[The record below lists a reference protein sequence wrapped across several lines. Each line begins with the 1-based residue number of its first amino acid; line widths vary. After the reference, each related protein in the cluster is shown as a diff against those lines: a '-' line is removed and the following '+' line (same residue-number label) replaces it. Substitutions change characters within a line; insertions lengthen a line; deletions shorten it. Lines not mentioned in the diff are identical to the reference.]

1 MSTGSLAEIPLI
13 DLSPY
18 FAGDSA
24 DKRRVAD
31 EISRACER
39 IGFFMVSGH
48 GVDPALIERARR
60 ESVAFFDLPLTST
73 VEPDFG

>member
-1 MSTGSLAEIPLI
+1 MSTGNLAKIPLI

-18 FAGDSA
+18 FVGDSA

-39 IGFFMVSGH
+39 IGFFILNPAV
-48 GVDPALIERARR
+48 GVTADHEKAL
-60 ESVAFFDLPLTST
+60 
-73 VEPDFG
+73 